1 MWPER
6 HPALRGS
13 RILDHLIVGGPLF
26 RCARPRRFHA
36 LLTAKRQPVPVV
48 SVRLAARWPELGR
61 SSAPG
66 RGHGSSEIDPKM
78 LRFLCRLVGF
88 LALAAAAAGLAYD
101 GVTSV
106 FAESLHVSSVAEVWE
121 HIPDSWLAA
130 LQPIVA
136 WLSQR
141 WREMIQPYLLQQPVW
156 LVLGVAG
163 ATLLWAKEESTD
175 RTRERLKHSVR

>member
-1 MWPER
+1 M
-6 HPALRGS
+6 
-13 RILDHLIVGGPLF
+13 
-26 RCARPRRFHA
+26 ARA
-36 LLTAKRQPVPVV
+36 WSL
-48 SVRLAARWPELGR
+48 VR
-61 SSAPG
+61 PG

-141 WREMIQPYLLQQPVW
+141 WREMIQPYLLQLPVW
-156 LVLGVAG
+156 LVLGIAG
-163 ATLLWAKEESTD
+163 AILLWAKEEATE
-175 RTRERLKHSVR
+175 RTQERLRQSVR

>member
-1 MWPER
+1 M
-6 HPALRGS
+6 
-13 RILDHLIVGGPLF
+13 I
-26 RCARPRRFHA
+26 RF
-36 LLTAKRQPVPVV
+36 
-48 SVRLAARWPELGR
+48 
-61 SSAPG
+61 
-66 RGHGSSEIDPKM
+66 I
-78 LRFLCRLVGF
+78 CRLVGF

-136 WLSQR
+136 WLSQL

-156 LVLGVAG
+156 LVLGIAG
-163 ATLLWAKEESTD
+163 ATLLWAKEEATE
-175 RTRERLKHSVR
+175 RTQERLRQSVR